1 MKHFSYFAYDF
12 NLYTESVKFN
22 KHDQSRHENAER
34 ERKGIEKRPLS
45 RTRNHSCSGSGL

>member
-12 NLYTESVKFN
+12 HLYTESVKFN

-34 ERKGIEKRPLS
+34 ERKGIV
-45 RTRNHSCSGSGL
+45 